1 MFFLLKVAALPE
13 SLIPKILS
21 EKNGDRTSAELEEI
35 EKLSKLFNN
44 ELNENKT
51 FFNLN
56 SLPKS
61 TCLLAN
67 KSLNNNG
74 ILNNDLAEQQQHQQ
88 IIASS
93 MLEQQQQKGLFKI
106 ELDDVGEKDEIYLL
120 FDSTFSK
127 KKGFYACSTE

>member
-1 MFFLLKVAALPE
+1 MAPLPE
-13 SLIPKILS
+13 SVIPKILS

-74 ILNNDLAEQQQHQQ
+74 ILNNDSIEQQQQQ
-88 IIASS
+88 QLIASS
-93 MLEQQQQKGLFKI
+93 ILEQQQKGLFKI
-106 ELDDVGEKDEIYLL
+106 ELDDVREKDEIYLL